1 MQDATNQ
8 VAARHHYTDK
18 ENSSENY
25 TSLTSQ
31 TFLCTLAAVVFTAT
45 NKMDFLQTVLKS
57 NTLQEK

>member
-8 VAARHHYTDK
+8 VAARHYYTDE
-18 ENSSENY
+18 ENSSGNN

-31 TFLCTLAAVVFTAT
+31 TFLCTLAAVVFIAT
-45 NKMDFLQTVLKS
+45 KKMDFLQTVLKS